1 MTWTHTE
8 IPRVHLQ
15 RIRHVL
21 ADTHE
26 LAQDEGRTLS
36 ALLRDHELHRGR
48 VHPVPEGRDH
58 SKVCSTQQRVKFI
71 LSEGLV
77 AVRNKR

>member
-1 MTWTHTE
+1 MHPE

-26 LAQDEGRTLS
+26 LAQDDRRMLR
-36 ALLRDHELHRGR
+36 ALLRDHELHRSG
-48 VHPVPEGRDH
+48 VHPIPEGGVITPRLAALN
-58 SKVCSTQQRVKFI
+58 SACR
-71 LSEGLV
+71 
-77 AVRNKR
+77 R